1 MKNTFGIPR
10 VTGDIPEVPKP
21 HEGPALFMTNSGHS
35 RPKTKNS
42 KRQKSSEIYLRLS
55 RRSLPAQQRQ

>member
-1 MKNTFGIPR
+1 MKSIFGIPGI
-10 VTGDIPEVPKP
+10 TGDIPEVPKP
-21 HEGPALFMTNSGHS
+21 HEGSSLFMTNSGHS
-35 RPKTKNS
+35 RPKTKKS